1 MTKITAM
8 NPSLSGHQR
17 LIRLLPVV
25 LVALLLLSTGC
36 EEAVDPVLET
46 DEAFTLYGYLDP
58 SSDIQAVRV
67 FTIDGV
73 LENTQATPLDAN
85 LRTINQSTGEEVAW
99 RDSIITYRDRTIGHV
114 YYARFRAEHDTPY
127 RLVATRSDG
136 RSTRV
141 DIRTPPDGEASIE
154 NIFSAR
160 SQVVVEMTWTNVP
173 RVIQAEVS
181 YFVSVPF
188 PDGTDT
194 TTVRVDIKSGRVS
207 ENSDGTWSVSIL
219 PSADIGVIF
228 SALQLQ
234 PGLDAVFLDHIEVRA
249 FVTSED
255 WESPVGVF
263 DPELLVQPGTFSN
276 VDDGFGFVGGGYFD
290 TYEFQLADDVAR
302 NAGFS
307 IR

>member
-1 MTKITAM
+1 MTQINTTPQTITPFM
-8 NPSLSGHQR
+8 R
-17 LIRLLPVV
+17 LVRLVPVFLIAV
-25 LVALLLLSTGC
+25 LLLSTGC

-46 DEAFTLYGYLDP
+46 DEAFTLYGYLNP
-58 SSDIQAVRV
+58 SSDVQAVRV
-67 FTIDGV
+67 FSIDGV
-73 LENTQATPLDAN
+73 LQNTQAVPLDAEV
-85 LRTINQSTGEEVAW
+85 RTINQVTGEEVVW
-99 RDSIITYRDRTIGHV
+99 RDSVITYRDRTVGHV
-114 YYARFRAEHDTPY
+114 YYARFKADHDTPY
-127 RLVATRSDG
+127 QLQATRSDG
-136 RSTRV
+136 RSTSV
-141 DIRTPPDGEASIE
+141 DVRTPPKGVATIS

-160 SQVVVEMTWTNVP
+160 SQVLVQLNWSNVP

-194 TTVRVDIKSGRVS
+194 TTVRVDIKSGRVD
-207 ENSDGTWSVSIL
+207 ENSDDTWRVSIL

-234 PGLDAVFLDHIEVRA
+234 PGRDTVFLDKIEVRA
-249 FVTSED
+249 FVTSDD
-255 WESPVGVF
+255 WESPVGAF

-290 TYEFQLADDVAR
+290 SFEFELANDVAR